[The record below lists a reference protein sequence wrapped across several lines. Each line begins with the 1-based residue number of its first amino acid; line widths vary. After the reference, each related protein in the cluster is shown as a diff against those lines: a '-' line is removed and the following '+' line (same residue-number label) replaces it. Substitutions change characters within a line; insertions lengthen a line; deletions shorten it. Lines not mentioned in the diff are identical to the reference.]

1 VNAGPR
7 IAALIPAHDEATS
20 VGATVRTVATFVNE
34 VFVVD
39 DGSGDGTAAA
49 ALEAG
54 ASVLRIPRRI
64 GKGGALE
71 GALRRVPKADIWLF
85 ADADL
90 GATANGLQVLVECV
104 LAGIADLAI
113 ASFPP
118 QSGGGLGTVKTFA
131 SRSISLLGHLHVTEP
146 LSGQRAITSA
156 CLAAVRPLATGFG
169 VETAMTIDAARAGF
183 NVTEIPVRALRHRQT
198 HRSLRG
204 FRHRGRQGVDIARA
218 VARRL
223 APRRRRPGAA

>member
-1 VNAGPR
+1 VTAGKR
-7 IAALIPAHDEATS
+7 VAALIPAHDEADE
-20 VGATVRTVATFVNE
+20 VGATVRTIAPFDE
-34 VFVVD
+34 VFVID
-39 DGSGDGTAAA
+39 DGSDDGTAAA

-54 ASVLRIPRRI
+54 AAVLRIPRRI
-64 GKGGALE
+64 GKGRALE
-71 GALRRVPKADIWLF
+71 GALRRVPRADIWLL

-90 GATANGLQVLVECV
+90 GRTAGGLQVLVECV
-104 LAGIADLAI
+104 LAGAADLAI

-118 QSGGGLGTVKTFA
+118 QPGGGFGMVKTFA
-131 SRSISLLGHLHVTEP
+131 ARSISLLARQQVREP

-156 CLAAVRPLATGFG
+156 CLAAVRPLAAGFG

-183 NVTEIPVRALRHRQT
+183 RVTEIPVGGLRHRAT

-204 FRHRGRQGVDIARA
+204 FRHRGRQGMDIVRA
-218 VARRL
+218 VARRV

>member
-1 VNAGPR
+1 M
-7 IAALIPAHDEATS
+7 AALIPAHDETAA
-20 VGATVRTVATFVNE
+20 VGATVRAIAPFVDE
-34 VFVVD
+34 VFVID

-54 ASVLRIPRRI
+54 AAVLRVPRRI

-71 GALRRVPKADIWLF
+71 GALRRVPRADVWLF

-90 GATANGLQVLVECV
+90 GATAGGLEVLVECV
-104 LAGIADLAI
+104 LAGAADLAV

-118 QSGGGLGTVKTFA
+118 QPGGGFGTVKIFA
-131 SRSISLLGHLHVTEP
+131 ARSISLLGHLHVTEP
-146 LSGQRAITSA
+146 LSGQRAITSE
-156 CLAAVRPLATGFG
+156 CLGAVRPLAAGFG
-169 VETAMTIDAARAGF
+169 VETAMTIDASRAGF
-183 NVTEIPVRALRHRQT
+183 RVAEIPVHGLLHRPT

-204 FRHRGRQGVDIARA
+204 FRHRGRQGIDIARA

-223 APRRRRPGAA
+223 APRRRRPSTA